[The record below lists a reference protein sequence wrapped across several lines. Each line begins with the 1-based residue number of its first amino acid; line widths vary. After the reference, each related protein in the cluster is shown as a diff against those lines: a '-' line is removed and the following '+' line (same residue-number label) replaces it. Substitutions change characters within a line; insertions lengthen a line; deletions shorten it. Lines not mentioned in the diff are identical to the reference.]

1 MERASYDVVILGS
14 GCGGISAAA
23 MAVNS
28 GYRTLLVE
36 RQSFLGGR
44 CSSVY
49 YKDFIIPTGAP
60 WLGDDGP
67 LAKLARETG
76 GNWEIRCPEP
86 PQMFNIDGKDEA
98 MPAKGGLMHIMSK
111 AAGSEEE
118 ARKVMNAMR
127 RALTWEEPSPLMSI
141 WDWLHQ
147 YTSNPGIEMVF
158 EWTAMHG
165 THLWEWPVSDFFK
178 FFIVN
183 MPFRRFGFAP
193 HGAIALMKSLGEAIE
208 AKGGDIWKNCP
219 ATRIKVEGG
228 VATGV
233 VVERDG
239 ELVEVE
245 AKAVISNVGPKGTV
259 TLAGRESFDSSYL
272 REVAESYR
280 PIATT
285 IVWFESKKPYH
296 EYPGWYNVV
305 KDGKLRPVFHM
316 TNLCPELAPPG
327 KHLLSGGYRPDSCAL
342 PYDASK
348 GVEMAI
354 WDARNF
360 FPDFDKNCKMLLAQ
374 TFWKDWPVQR
384 SWPGYSLRTH
394 KTPVE
399 MLYNVGDGVLP
410 EGWSGTHACVED
422 SRRVM
427 EDLAMRLKPAA
438 AAAKSQA

>member
-1 MERASYDVVILGS
+1 M
-14 GCGGISAAA
+14 
-23 MAVNS
+23 
-28 GYRTLLVE
+28 
-36 RQSFLGGR
+36 
-44 CSSVY
+44 
-49 YKDFIIPTGAP
+49 
-60 WLGDDGP
+60 
-67 LAKLARETG
+67 
-76 GNWEIRCPEP
+76 
-86 PQMFNIDGKDEA
+86 
-98 MPAKGGLMHIMSK
+98 
-111 AAGSEEE
+111 
-118 ARKVMNAMR
+118 
-127 RALTWEEPSPLMSI
+127 
-141 WDWLHQ
+141 
-147 YTSNPGIEMVF
+147 
-158 EWTAMHG
+158 
-165 THLWEWPVSDFFK
+165 
-178 FFIVN
+178 
-183 MPFRRFGFAP
+183 
-193 HGAIALMKSLGEAIE
+193 
-208 AKGGDIWKNCP
+208 
-219 ATRIKVEGG
+219 
-228 VATGV
+228 
-233 VVERDG
+233 
-239 ELVEVE
+239 
-245 AKAVISNVGPKGTV
+245 
-259 TLAGRESFDSSYL
+259 AGRESFDSSYL

-360 FPDFDKNCKMLLAQ
+360 FPDFDKNCKILLAQ

-438 AAAKSQA
+438 AEAKSQA